1 VSQNFNRFK
10 ALRRARHLARPSH
23 SQMPAQLLWELELWP
38 VSSWGA
44 LMMPKVTGLARVAAF
59 AVLTV
64 LCMAPAHAT
73 SRIKD
78 LANIEGIRQNQ
89 LIGYGLVVG
98 LNGTGDTLNNIP
110 FTKQSLQAMLERLG
124 VNIRG
129 TQIRTGNVAAVM
141 VTANLPAFG
150 TQGTRIDVT
159 VSALGDSKSLQGGT
173 LLVTP
178 LLGADGNVYA
188 VAQGSL
194 AISGFEAEGAA
205 AKIVRGVPTV
215 GRISNGAI
223 IEREID
229 FALNRLNQ
237 VRLALRNSDL
247 TTAKRIAGAVND
259 YIGAAIAEPLDAA
272 TVQLTLPPKS
282 DTNMVALLTEIEQL
296 QVEPDLG
303 AKVVIDERSGVIVMG
318 RDVRVSTVA
327 VAQGNLTV
335 TISEAP
341 QVSQPAPFSRGETRV
356 VPRTRLGVQ
365 EDGKKLAL
373 VKEGVSLQQ
382 LVDGLNALGIGPRD
396 LISILQ
402 AIKAAGAIQADIEL
416 M

>member
-1 VSQNFNRFK
+1 MGSMMSTMLRIARAGFA
-10 ALRRARHLARPSH
+10 ALVLI
-23 SQMPAQLLWELELWP
+23 L
-38 VSSWGA
+38 GA
-44 LMMPKVTGLARVAAF
+44 GGAAE
-59 AVLTV
+59 A
-64 LCMAPAHAT
+64 AA

-78 LANIEGIRQNQ
+78 LANIEGVRQNQ

-110 FTKQSLQAMLERLG
+110 FTRQSLQAMLERLG

-129 TQIRTGNVAAVM
+129 QQLRTGNVAAVM
-141 VTANLPAFG
+141 VTANLPPFG

-159 VSALGDSKSLQGGT
+159 VSAMGDSKSLQGGT

-188 VAQGSL
+188 VGQGSI
-194 AISGFEAEGAA
+194 AIAGFQAEGEA

-223 IEREID
+223 IEREIE
-229 FALNRLNQ
+229 FQLNRMGK
-237 VRLALRNSDL
+237 VRLALRNADF
-247 TTAKRIAGAVND
+247 TTAKRIA
-259 YIGAAIAEPLDAA
+259 AAINDFMGSATAEPLDQS
-272 TVQLTLPPKS
+272 TVQLSLPGKS

-296 QVEPDLG
+296 QIEPDQA
-303 AKVVIDERSGVIVMG
+303 AKIVIDERSGVIVMG

-341 QVSQPAPFSRGETRV
+341 QVSQPAPFSLGETTV
-356 VPRTRLGVQ
+356 VPRTQVGVQ
-365 EDGKKLAL
+365 EDGRKLAI
-373 VKEGVSLQQ
+373 VRAGVSLQQ
-382 LVDGLNALGIGPRD
+382 LVDGLNALGLSPRD
-396 LISILQ
+396 LIAILQ
-402 AIKAAGAIQADIEL
+402 AIKVAGAIQAEIEV